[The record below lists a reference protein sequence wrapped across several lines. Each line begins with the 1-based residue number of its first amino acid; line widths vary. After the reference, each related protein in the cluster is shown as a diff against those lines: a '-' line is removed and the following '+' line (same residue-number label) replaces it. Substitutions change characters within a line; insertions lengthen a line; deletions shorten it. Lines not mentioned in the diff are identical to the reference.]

1 MQGVLKVNWC
11 YISRTALERYRYS
24 SSHLLLKP
32 ECYVVLK
39 SMLYWIAHQI
49 YALMVGS
56 GKIARKTSLFRI
68 KGIVIAGVR
77 YYLFNMS
84 HLLVTKGGLFAWI

>member
-1 MQGVLKVNWC
+1 MLCCAQINVILD
-11 YISRTALERYRYS
+11 S
-24 SSHLLLKP
+24 SSDLCP
-32 ECYVVLK
+32 YVGL
-39 SMLYWIAHQI
+39 
-49 YALMVGS
+49 GS